1 MRRKGYLAI
10 AIVLLLTLA
19 SPVQAA
25 TPKAGAKCTKA
36 GITATAAGKKFTCVK
51 SGNKLVWN
59 KGVAIKA
66 APKPSPNPVFKPVEP
81 TPSPTPT
88 ATPTPVP
95 TATPTPTPTSTYS
108 GPRDIFGTPTSEEAL
123 IIDKLV
129 DIAWDKGKPA
139 TQFVISTV
147 NDRVKGTAWSNDN
160 AAMLPAITR
169 ILDGVGAPLTRNVDW
184 YVWWDLQSLT
194 PLLPPNCWA
203 KDTRFFDVKAVGAG
217 YCRPSTIFIFFE
229 AYQQWYPKEGFLE
242 KYPNEWDKYGIVAV
256 TAGEVV
262 HFSQQTYGERFGH
275 ESFNFYPAWL
285 REGPSVLYSAMAYAK
300 HMNMPYST
308 VRNLALQHFN
318 NYKCGEVLL
327 TDLLMFN
334 QSDRFCEY
342 SGGLL
347 ASEYMVA
354 KSGDILAPFRY
365 LESKMKGDGEQC
377 QNPHRICR
385 PSYESVI
392 REIYSNDV
400 DAWHAELQKY
410 IVKWAR

>member
-36 GITATAAGKKFTCVK
+36 GITATAAGKKFTCIK

-129 DIAWDKGKPA
+129 DIAWNKGKPA

-147 NDRVKGTAWSNDN
+147 SDRVKGTAWSNDN

-184 YVWWDLQSLT
+184 YVWWDLETLQ
-194 PLLPPNCWA
+194 PKLPQNCWA
-203 KDTRFFDVKAVGAG
+203 KDSRFFDVKSVGAG

-262 HFSQQTYGERFGH
+262 HFSQQTYGER
-275 ESFNFYPAWL
+275 
-285 REGPSVLYSAMAYAK
+285 
-300 HMNMPYST
+300 
-308 VRNLALQHFN
+308 
-318 NYKCGEVLL
+318 LL
-327 TDLLMFN
+327 N
-334 QSDRFCEY
+334 I
-342 SGGLL
+342 
-347 ASEYMVA
+347 
-354 KSGDILAPFRY
+354 K
-365 LESKMKGDGEQC
+365 K
-377 QNPHRICR
+377 
-385 PSYESVI
+385 
-392 REIYSNDV
+392 
-400 DAWHAELQKY
+400 
-410 IVKWAR
+410 

>member
-1 MRRKGYLAI
+1 M
-10 AIVLLLTLA
+10 
-19 SPVQAA
+19 AA
-25 TPKAGAKCTKA
+25 PSFAAVKAAAKCTKA
-36 GITATAAGKKFTCVK
+36 GATATASGKKFTCIK

-59 KGVAIKA
+59 KGVLVKA
-66 APKPSPNPVFKPVEP
+66 TKKPDLNPVFKPVEP

-88 ATPTPVP
+88 ATPTPI
-95 TATPTPTPTSTYS
+95 ATPTPTPTPTPVPTPTYS
-108 GPRDIFGTPTSEEAL
+108 GPRDLFGTPTSEEAL
-123 IIDKLV
+123 IVDKLV

-139 TQFVISTV
+139 TQFVVSTV
-147 NDRVKGTAWSNDN
+147 NDRVKGTTWSNDN

-169 ILDGVGAPLTRNVDW
+169 ILDGVGAPLTRKVDW

-203 KDTRFFDVKAVGAG
+203 KDTRFFDAKAVGAG

-242 KYPNEWDKYGIVAV
+242 KYPNEWDKYGIAAV

-262 HFSQQTYGERFGH
+262 HFSQQTYGEKFGH
-275 ESFNFYPAWL
+275 EAFNFYPAWL
-285 REGPSVLYSAMAYAK
+285 REGPSILYSAMAYAK

-308 VRNLALQHFN
+308 VRNLALQHFK

-347 ASEYMVA
+347 ASEYMIA
-354 KSGDILAPFRY
+354 KSGDVLAPFRY

-410 IVKWAR
+410 IVKWAYTP